1 MEKNFF
7 SNVILAEENN
17 MADMKFVKTH
27 EWVCLEDDGMAT
39 IGITDHAQ
47 HALGDM
53 VFVELPDIGEIINI
67 GKECAVVE
75 SVKSA
80 SDIYAPVSGEVVAI
94 NEAVVANPEII
105 NQDPQAEGWLFKVRP
120 SGPKELNDLMDAKA
134 YESYLAEIAH

>member
-1 MEKNFF
+1 
-7 SNVILAEENN
+7 

-27 EWVCLEDDGMAT
+27 EWVRLENDGIAT

-53 VFVELPDIGEIINI
+53 VFVELPAVGKTITI

-80 SDIYAPVSGEVVAI
+80 SDAYAPLSGEVVAI
-94 NEAVVANPEII
+94 NDAVIATPELV
-105 NQDPQAEGWLFKVRP
+105 NKDPQGEGWLFKVRP
-120 SGPKELNDLMDAKA
+120 SNPKELDSLMDAKA
-134 YESYLAEIAH
+134 YEAYLATEAH